1 MHKKLLLICF
11 ISFCF
16 IHNAKS
22 QFKFNGD
29 FEDLNPGTKKPVSW
43 LLSFYKDQEKAY
55 LVEADSSVKQS
66 GRYSL
71 LIKKIDKGAEYGVF
85 DLPINEVLLG
95 KEIELKG
102 YVKTENVTTGYA
114 GLWMRLDGEDKKMMG
129 FDNMEDR
136 GIKGS
141 TDWKVYSIKLAY
153 KGDDVKAIHV
163 GGLLVGDG
171 KAWFDH
177 LELLI
182 DGQPVTQAKI
192 KKREVLKGELDTAFS
207 TGSQISQIELNAQ
220 KTINLTLA
228 GQFWAFLKY
237 HHPAVAKGDYNWD
250 AELFRFLPS
259 VIAAK
264 NNRELSTVLEQY
276 LDRLPKPA
284 ICKSCAKSDAEKY
297 EIAPDYGS
305 LLNGSVLQQ
314 SLSDKLKYIRDNR
327 NIDNNYY
334 VELERQV
341 GNPKFKNE
349 KAYATMVYP
358 DAGYRLLSLYRY
370 WGMINYFFPYRDI
383 IGEDWNK
390 VITSALPGFVNA
402 KNEKDYALAVLSLIA
417 RVHDTHANLW
427 SGSAALNQFKGKFA
441 APFQARFIENAL
453 TITAL
458 HTDTLDVKSKLALG
472 DVIVKIDDKD
482 VAELIKTYLP
492 LTPASNYDT
501 QLRDLPVNYLL
512 RSNNTSIKIS
522 VKRNNN
528 IFDYTVPMGKL
539 MLAYKNPSAEQAQ
552 AFKLLNDNTGYVY
565 PGKYKNA
572 QLPEIKKLFAN
583 TKGIIVD
590 MRCYPSEFMPF
601 TFGNYI
607 KGEKSA
613 FVKFSIGNVAYPGS
627 FSFRPELQNGQSSND
642 AYKGK
647 VVVIVNASSQS
658 QAEYT
663 TMAFQ
668 SAGNVKVIGST
679 TAGADGNVSSIV
691 LPGGLNTM
699 ISGIGV
705 FYPNGTQTQRTGVKI
720 DHKIYSTIKGVEE
733 GRDELLDKAIEILNT
748 AW

>member
-1 MHKKLLLICF
+1 MQKTLLFICV
-11 ISFCF
+11 ISLFLVQ
-16 IHNAKS
+16 NAVS

-29 FEDLNPGTKKPVSW
+29 FEDINSGTQKPISW
-43 LLSFYKDQEKAY
+43 LLSFNKEQEKSYA
-55 LVEADSSVKQS
+55 VGIDSSIKQS
-66 GRYSL
+66 GKYSL
-71 LIKKIDKGAEYGVF
+71 LIRKVDSGAEFGVF
-85 DLPINEVLLG
+85 DFPVNELLVG

-102 YVKTENVTTGYA
+102 YIKTENVATGYA
-114 GLWMRLDGEDKKMMG
+114 GLWMRLDGEDKKNMG
-129 FDNMEDR
+129 FDNMQDR
-136 GIKGS
+136 GIKGN
-141 TDWKVYSIKLAY
+141 TDWKVYSIKLPY

-163 GGLLVGDG
+163 GGLLIGDG

-192 KKREVLKGELDTAFS
+192 KKREVLKGELDTAFQ
-207 TGSQISQIELNAQ
+207 TGSQISKIELNAQ

-237 HHPAVAKGDYNWD
+237 YHPAVAKGDYNWD
-250 AELFRFLPS
+250 AELFRLLPP

-264 NNRELSTVLEQY
+264 NNPELSAALEQY

-284 ICKSCAKSDAEKY
+284 ICKSCAKSDADKY
-297 EIAPDYGS
+297 EIVPDYGS
-305 LLNGSVLQQ
+305 LLNSSVLQK
-314 SLSDKLKYIRDNR
+314 SLGDKLKYIRDNR
-327 NIDNNYY
+327 NIDKNYY
-334 VELERQV
+334 VEMEQQV
-341 GNPKFKNE
+341 GNPKFKHE
-349 KAYATMVYP
+349 KAYSTMAYP

-390 VITSALPGFVNA
+390 VIASALPDFVGA
-402 KNEKDYALAVLSLIA
+402 RDEKDYALAVLSLIA

-427 SGSAALNQFKGKFA
+427 SGSTALNQFKGKFA
-441 APFQARFIENAL
+441 VPFQTKFIENAL

-458 HTDTLDVKSKLALG
+458 HTDTLDVKSKLVLG

-482 VAELIKTYLP
+482 VAEMVKTYLP

-512 RSNNTSIKIS
+512 RSNNPSIKIS
-522 VKRNNN
+522 VKRGNE
-528 IFDYTVPMGKL
+528 IFDYAVPLGKL
-539 MLAYKNPSAEQAQ
+539 MLAYKNPAAEQAQ
-552 AFKLLNDNTGYVY
+552 AFKLLNDSIGYVY

-607 KGEKSA
+607 KNKKSA
-613 FVKFSIGNVAYPGS
+613 FVKFSVGNVAYPGS
-627 FSFRPELQNGQSSND
+627 FSFGPELQNGQSSND

-668 SAGNVKVIGST
+668 SAANVKVIGST

-705 FYPNGTQTQRTGVKI
+705 FYPDGGQTQRTGVKI
-720 DHKIYSTIKGVEE
+720 DHKIYPTIKGITEE
-733 GRDELLDKAIEILNT
+733 KDELLDKAVEVLNKG
-748 AW
+748 W